1 MDDTDKAAPTASHE
15 LPFTHSNIGD
25 AIKQAHAAVEQYQKP
40 TFVSIPHPIHDGL
53 SVPAVVTREGVR
65 PVPKTVFGDYLLNP
79 DRRVGTAAMT
89 RLDSFIE
96 HVKRFMNDDSVVFAC
111 DDRTAPALTAVLNY
125 HDAGADALARF
136 GDHRTTF
143 RFPLS
148 EEWKVWLKG
157 NKVKMSM
164 ADFAE
169 FLEERVNDIDTIEGR
184 DDLNED
190 IQRFIGAT
198 GLDRIASPS
207 RLIELS
213 RNLQVHE
220 SSVIK
225 QVQNLGTGEG
235 VLRFESEHTDASGQP
250 VDVPGLFIICIP
262 VFAHDGYY
270 RIAARLRYRK
280 TGEGIVFWYDLWRT
294 DLVFDDA
301 FDKAC
306 QRVRAETELPLL
318 IGAPE

>member
-1 MDDTDKAAPTASHE
+1 MSDQVIPNHLGGIIEQAHKAAAE
-15 LPFTHSNIGD
+15 
-25 AIKQAHAAVEQYQKP
+25 YQRADL
-40 TFVSIPHPIHDGL
+40 VSVPHPVNADTKVPVIVTPDGAKVL
-53 SVPAVVTREGVR
+53 
-65 PVPKTVFGDYLLNP
+65 PKSMFADYLDHP
-79 DRRVGTAAMT
+79 ERRTGTAVMT

-96 HVKRFMNDDSVVFAC
+96 HVTRFKNTDSVVFAK
-111 DDRTAPALTAVLNY
+111 DDRNAPGLIAVLDY
-125 HDAGADALARF
+125 HDAGAEGTPRF
-136 GDHRTTF
+136 GSHRTTF
-143 RFPLS
+143 NFPLS
-148 EEWKVWLKG
+148 DEWKLW
-157 NKVKMSM
+157 NKFDGEKMSM
-164 ADFAE
+164 VAFAE
-169 FLEERVNDIDTIEGR
+169 FMEERINDIDIVENG

-198 GLDRIASPS
+198 GLDKIASPS
-207 RLIELS
+207 RLVELS

-225 QVQNLGTGEG
+225 QVQNLSSGEG
-235 VLRFESEHTDASGQP
+235 VLRFESEHTDGAGAP

-280 TGEGIVFWYDLWRT
+280 TGEGVIFWYDLWRT

-301 FDKAC
+301 FNQAC
-306 QRVRAETELPLL
+306 ATVKEGTQLPLL